1 MTPSF
6 NNKLKKYY
14 RLARLKY
21 QAVSEFFKTDHGRL
35 IAKIGKYL
43 FQIGIVVFLIYQLSN
58 IGWGEVLNS
67 LPTHPLFYLL
77 FLLIFFALPITE
89 IFTYNLS
96 WDLSFREGI
105 PVFLKKRIYNKSVIE
120 YSGELQ
126 LFTWARKKFNASNK
140 EVFRVIRDNNIM
152 SSVASTLVAFGLLLA
167 FVLGDQIALMEYL
180 QESGNVITAIAAS
193 IFTIILLGV
202 AFRYRKYFFSMSK
215 KVALSVCGL
224 HILRLLILNVAQV
237 LQWYVVLPEYPLRI
251 WFTYLS
257 LKIILSRIPF
267 LPNKDLIF
275 ISAGLG
281 VSKLMN
287 VTPAGLAGLLVTQGV
302 LEKVMNVVLYIVISI
317 REKREAKVDESSP
330 EPAEVPEPVE
340 TD

>member
-1 MTPSF
+1 
-6 NNKLKKYY
+6 
-14 RLARLKY
+14 LARLKY
-21 QAVSEFFKTDHGRL
+21 QAIAEFFKTDRGQL
-35 IAKIGKYL
+35 ISKIGKYL
-43 FQIGIVVFLIYQLSN
+43 FQIGIVVFLIYQLTD
-58 IGWGEVLNS
+58 IGWREVLNS
-67 LPTHPLFYLL
+67 LPTHPVFYLL

-96 WDLSFREGI
+96 WDLKFWEGI
-105 PVFLKKRIYNKSVIE
+105 PIFLKKRVYNKSIIE
-120 YSGELQ
+120 YSGELK
-126 LFTWARKKFNASNK
+126 LFAWARQKLNASNK

-152 SSVASTLVAFGLLLA
+152 SSVASTVVAFGLLLA

-193 IFTIILLGV
+193 AFTVILLGV
-202 AFRYRKYFFSMSK
+202 AYRYRKYFFSMSK
-215 KVALSVCGL
+215 RVALSVCGL
-224 HILRLLILNVAQV
+224 HILRLLILNTAQV
-237 LQWYVVLPEYPLRI
+237 LQWYVVLPQYPLRI

-281 VSKLMN
+281 VSELLN

-302 LEKVMNVVLYIVISI
+302 LEKVMNVVLFIVISLQDK
-317 REKREAKVDESSP
+317 RKGGFSKSLGPGEKAD
-330 EPAEVPEPVE
+330 
-340 TD
+340 